1 MRAALPSLL
10 RMHGTS
16 AVNMRRATRAI
27 KSNGYGVAWL
37 DGKCHH
43 AHRLAYSLANGPL
56 VPGLDVRHACDN
68 RKCCNPAHLSLGTR
82 QENMQDAVD
91 RGRVRRGE
99 DKKNATLNVAKVRE
113 IKTST
118 ASSADLARSLDV
130 SYGVVHAVRSGK
142 TWRHVHV

>member
-1 MRAALPSLL
+1 MSPETFWSRLDRSPAS
-10 RMHGTS
+10 GCWEW
-16 AVNMRRATRAI
+16 TRAI